1 MRHKNNVER
10 FFFYKESFDAGIVPI
25 ESTHENV
32 NNALRDLP
40 EEQAIAMKRKFRKM
54 WRKALK
60 DKVMSGVADP
70 QSIEAWYGSPGKMP
84 TANQKNNRKAL
95 VKAKIT
101 QKVLEDVKRLRDG
114 LVSRLS
120 GGSLSRV
127 ARIHYGKRD

>member
-1 MRHKNNVER
+1 MGDESERVRKRMRQKDNIER

-25 ESTHENV
+25 EYSHANV
-32 NNALRDLP
+32 NNFLRTLP
-40 EEQAIAMKRKFRKM
+40 EDQVITMKRKFRKM

-60 DKVMSGVADP
+60 DKAMSGVADP
-70 QSIEAWYGSPGKMP
+70 QSLEAWYGSPGKMP

-114 LVSRLS
+114 IV
-120 GGSLSRV
+120 
-127 ARIHYGKRD
+127 

>member
-1 MRHKNNVER
+1 MKQKDNVER

-40 EEQAIAMKRKFRKM
+40 EEQAITMKRKFRKM

-60 DKVMSGVADP
+60 DKVISGIADP
-70 QSIEAWYGSPGKMP
+70 ASLEAWYGSPGQMP

-95 VKAKIT
+95 VKAKIRE
-101 QKVLEDVKRLRDG
+101 KVLEDVKRLRDG
-114 LVSRLS
+114 IV
-120 GGSLSRV
+120 
-127 ARIHYGKRD
+127 